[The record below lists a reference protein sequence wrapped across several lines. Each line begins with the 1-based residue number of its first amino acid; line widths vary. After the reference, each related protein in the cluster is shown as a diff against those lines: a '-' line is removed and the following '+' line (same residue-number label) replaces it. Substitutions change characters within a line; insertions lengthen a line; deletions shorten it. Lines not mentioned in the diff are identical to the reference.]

1 MKIIEE
7 TKAMIHDQIFPMFLW
22 EKASST
28 TVYVQNRSPHHSDE
42 HDSRR
47 SLDMCETEVGHL

>member
-1 MKIIEE
+1 MTIIEA
-7 TKAMIHDQIFPMFLW
+7 TKAMIRDKILPMFLW

-42 HDSRR
+42 HDSIRILHR
-47 SLDMCETEVGHL
+47 CETEVGHL